1 MSRIQHRFPN
11 VVRVGLAGAA
21 SVVLLAA
28 CSSNGGG
35 STGDALEAGNA
46 EASSDDFCAQAAD
59 IDDRVDAALDDLEDG
74 ASVPDAFRQIADE
87 LRGIEAPDTIAT
99 SWISLADALDQMAD
113 AVADLD
119 ITDLDSLD
127 ALDDIDSRLTD
138 AGDDVDTYLRDECG
152 IDG

>member
-35 STGDALEAGNA
+35 STGDALEAGTA
-46 EASSDDFCAQAAD
+46 AGSGDDFCAQAAG
-59 IDDRVDAALDDLEDG
+59 IDDRVDTALDDLDG
-74 ASVPDAFRQIADE
+74 GVSVPEAFRQIAEE
-87 LRGIEAPDTIAT
+87 LRGIEAPDAIAT
-99 SWISLADALDQMAD
+99 SWAALGDGLEQMAD

-127 ALDDIDSRLTD
+127 ALDDIDGRLTD
-138 AGDDVDTYLRDECG
+138 AGNDVDAYLSDECG
-152 IDG
+152 IG